1 LDNPDLVSVSG
12 ISTKLMYAG
21 TYAFGSALSGFA
33 GAMIVPL
40 QTLYPNLG
48 FDNLIL
54 MFIAVMI
61 GGLGQFAGPL
71 AGAALIAVPGAILGQ
86 FISPV
91 TGQILVVFLAI
102 IFMRF
107 RPVGIFQGGR

>member
-1 LDNPDLVSVSG
+1 
-12 ISTKLMYAG
+12 MYAG

-48 FDNLIL
+48 YDNLIL

-71 AGAALIAVPGAILGQ
+71 AGAALIAVPGAIIGQ

-91 TGQILVVFLAI
+91 TGQILILLLAI

-107 RPVGIFQGGR
+107 RPGGIFQRGR